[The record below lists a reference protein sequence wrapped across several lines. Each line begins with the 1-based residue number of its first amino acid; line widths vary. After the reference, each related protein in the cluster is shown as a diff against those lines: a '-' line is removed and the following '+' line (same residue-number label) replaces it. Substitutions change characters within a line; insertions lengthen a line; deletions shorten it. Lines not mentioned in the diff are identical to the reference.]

1 MKNVLFL
8 LALCSTLMLNA
19 QVGEDEHAIAHQYIV
34 MMKPGQDVMQLINE
48 EPLLQ
53 TSKCLSK
60 RMNIWLLQTVDGQ
73 AHTQLLDKLRSNKQ
87 VKLAQHNH
95 SIEQRSLVPNDPYFN
110 VQWDMMNDGTMTA
123 AIAGADIQATDA
135 WAINHDNVTANGDT
149 VVIAIIDAKFDLS
162 QEDINYFVN
171 RNEIAGNGIDD
182 DGNGYIDDVRGW
194 SVGSNT
200 DAIDA
205 TNSSANHSTHTA
217 GIAAAIGENGKG
229 IAGVCWG
236 AKVMAVDY
244 SSTQEANVVAAYDY
258 VREMRLLHNA
268 TLGAKG
274 AFVVATNSSFGVN
287 NGMPANFPI
296 WCAMYDSMGAVGIL
310 SSGATS
316 NSNINVDEFGDIPTA
331 CPSKWLMTV
340 NSTNREDGKH
350 PSGYGKTTIDLGAPG
365 QGVYSTYPNNIYQ
378 ALTGTSMATPH
389 VTGAVG
395 MLYAAACNS
404 LLDAYEEQP
413 DSIALLIKQYILDG
427 TEWLPG
433 LNNLTVTG
441 GRLNLYRAM
450 ENLSRYNCD
459 SCNFTVSIDKLDIV
473 CRGDSNG
480 ALMVNVSGSPSN
492 YTFLWSNGSTN
503 PELLNQAP
511 GFYTVGVM
519 DNTGCQRTWT
529 AELHEVDSIRVNTIT
544 VLNGNPYNIVVS
556 ASAGNAKLEYS
567 LDGATYQSNALFA
580 VSEPGTYTVYIK
592 TETGCVLQ
600 REVIIVA
607 TGIAD
612 AGNAKFSYSL
622 YPNPASDVLNLNL
635 ELQQQG
641 LYNISLSNVLGQQL
655 AAQQVQLSAGIATHQ
670 LATDMLSNGAYY
682 VTISQGSHSI
692 SRKFVVAR

>member
-1 MKNVLFL
+1 MKNVLLL
-8 LALCSTLMLNA
+8 LALCCTLWLNA
-19 QVGEDEHAIAHQYIV
+19 QVGDDEHAIAHQYIV
-34 MMKPGQDVMQLINE
+34 MMKPGQDVMQLVKD

-60 RMNIWLLQTVDGQ
+60 RMNIWLLQTVDGK
-73 AHTQLLDKLRSNKQ
+73 AHGQLLNELRNNKL

-95 SIEQRSLVPNDPYFN
+95 TVEQRSLVPNDPYFN
-110 VQWDMMNDGTMTA
+110 VQWDMMNDGTMTSSTV
-123 AIAGADIQATDA
+123 GADIQATDA
-135 WAINHDNVTANGDT
+135 WAINNDNVTANGDT
-149 VVIAIIDAKFDLS
+149 IVIAIIDAKFDLN
-162 QEDINYFVN
+162 QEDITYFVN
-171 RNEIAGNGIDD
+171 RNEIPSNGIDD

-194 SVGSNT
+194 SVNTNT
-200 DAIDA
+200 DAIH
-205 TNSSANHSTHTA
+205 TSNSSANHSTHTA
-217 GIAAAIGENGKG
+217 GIAAAKGNNGKG

-236 AKVMAVDY
+236 AQVMAIDY
-244 SSTQEANVVAAYDY
+244 ADTQEANVVAAYDY
-258 VREMRLLHNA
+258 AREMRLLHNA

-287 NGMPANFPI
+287 NGIPANFPI

-310 SSGATS
+310 SAGATS
-316 NSNINVDEFGDIPTA
+316 NSNTNVDEFGDMPTA

-340 NSTNREDGKH
+340 NSTNRQDGKH
-350 PSGYGKTTIDLGAPG
+350 PSGYGKNTIDLGAPG
-365 QGVYSTYPNNIYQ
+365 QGVYSTYPNNVYQ

-389 VTGAVG
+389 VTGAIG

-404 LLDAYEEQP
+404 LIDAYEEQP

-427 TEWLPG
+427 AEWLPG

-480 ALMVNVSGSPSN
+480 ALMVNVSDSPSS

-519 DNTGCQRTWT
+519 DNTGCQRTWS
-529 AELHEVDSIRVNTIT
+529 AELHEVDSIRVNSIT
-544 VLNGNPYNIVVS
+544 VLSGNPYNIVIS

-580 VSEPGTYTVYIK
+580 VTESGTYTVYIK

-600 REVIIVA
+600 RQVTVVA
-607 TGIAD
+607 TGIAN

-622 YPNPASDVLNLNL
+622 YPNPTADVLNLSL
-635 ELQQQG
+635 ELQHTG
-641 LYNISLSNVLGQQL
+641 VYDIAVSNVVGQQL
-655 AAQQVQLSAGIATHQ
+655 MQQQVQLNAGIANHTI
-670 LATDMLSNGAYY
+670 ATSALSNGVYY
-682 VTISQGSHSI
+682 ITIQQGNNSI